1 MRMSTNKDSL
11 GIIHMSKP
19 DPHGPP
25 DRTPIKV
32 GEVWEN
38 PVTRERATIV
48 SVPGTTRQAAG
59 PPN

>member
-11 GIIHMSKP
+11 GIIHMSHP

-38 PVTRERATIV
+38 PSPGNAPRSW